1 MPPLDRILAVV
12 AALMGAAGVALAAAA
27 THVDGGE
34 LARTASLFLILH
46 AAALIGVSA
55 QRAGRSAPIAG
66 LALAAGVVLFAAD
79 LSMRAFAGARLFPFA
94 APIGGTT
101 MIVAWL
107 ALGLA
112 FAFMHQRRA
121 AD

>member
-1 MPPLDRILAVV
+1 MSPLDRILAVV
-12 AALMGAAGVALAAAA
+12 AALMGAAGVTLAAAGQ
-27 THVDGGE
+27 HVDGGE

-55 QRAGRSAPIAG
+55 QRAGRFAAVAG
-66 LALAAGVVLFAAD
+66 LALAVGAILFAAD
-79 LSMRAFAGARLFPFA
+79 LSMRAFAGTRLFPFA

-107 ALGLA
+107 ALAVA
-112 FAFMHQRRA
+112 FAFMRQRRA